1 MGCFNSNK
9 NNNNNNNKPRTI
21 YIDLLSDDFPINQT
35 DNFCS
40 NEIKTTTY
48 TMYIKY
54 F

>member
-9 NNNNNNNKPRTI
+9 NNNNKPRTI
-21 YIDLLSDDFPINQT
+21 YIDLQSDDNPIIQT
-35 DNFCS
+35 DNFCT

-54 F
+54 I

>member
-9 NNNNNNNKPRTI
+9 NNNNNNKPRTI
-21 YIDLLSDDFPINQT
+21 YIDLLSDDFQIIQT